1 MANGSIS
8 IAIADDHTLFRKSLK
23 GYLSQQKHIE
33 VIIEASNAVELIN
46 ELKSKPADIVLLD
59 IFMPELNGDEAVKI
73 IRSQHP
79 DTKVIILS
87 MHTDLAVVNDLID
100 TGIHAYISKSD
111 EPEQLLQAIRS
122 VCENRIYKNKIFTE
136 ALYWNRQLNVK
147 YGGINRVNNSLEDRE
162 KKILQLLWEEKSNKE
177 IADEVFLS
185 VRSIEKIRQSMKEK
199 LGVKSTIGLIKYGL
213 NNKIIGVDPVRATTM
228 SSW

>member
-1 MANGSIS
+1 
-8 IAIADDHTLFRKSLK
+8 LK

>member
-23 GYLSQQKHIE
+23 GYLSQQKSIE
-33 VIIEASNAVELIN
+33 VVIEASNAVELIN
-46 ELKSKPADIVLLD
+46 ELKNKTADIVLLD

-73 IRSQHP
+73 IRAQYP
-79 DTKVIILS
+79 DIKVIILS
-87 MHTDLAVVNDLID
+87 MYTDLAMVNDLID
-100 TGIHAYISKSD
+100 TGIHAYISKAD

-147 YGGINRVNNSLEDRE
+147 YGNIGKVNNSLEDRE

-213 NNKIIGVDPVRATTM
+213 NTKIIGVDAPKATTM